1 MRITLIDNYDSFTY
15 NLFHYLGELGASTR
29 VHRNDALSVSELLDE
44 AADAFV
50 ISPGPGMPSGAGVCL
65 DLIAQLPERMP
76 LLGVCLGHQA
86 LGQAFGGRII
96 RSQTLMHGKTSQIE
110 HERQGLFAGL
120 PTPLE
125 ATRYHSL
132 VLDPGQ
138 IPAEFHIDARSE
150 DGVIQAIR
158 HRSRPLFGVQFHP
171 ESIATQAGKALLDNF
186 LAQAQAEAQ
195 IEATNRGDRQK
206 G

>member
-186 LAQAQAEAQ
+186 LAQAQAEAK
-195 IEATNRGDRQK
+195 A
-206 G
+206 

>member
-65 DLIAQLPERMP
+65 DLIAQLPARMP

-110 HERQGLFAGL
+110 HERKGLFAGL
-120 PTPLE
+120 PAPLE

-186 LAQAQAEAQ
+186 LAQAQAEA
-195 IEATNRGDRQK
+195 
-206 G
+206 

>member
-15 NLFHYLGELGASTR
+15 NLFHYLGELGANTR

-186 LAQAQAEAQ
+186 LAQAQAEAK
-195 IEATNRGDRQK
+195 A
-206 G
+206 

>member
-86 LGQAFGGRII
+86 IGQAFGGRII

-110 HERQGLFAGL
+110 HERQGFSLVSHSVRG
-120 PTPLE
+120 TC
-125 ATRYHSL
+125 YHSL

-158 HRSRPLFGVQFHP
+158 HRSRPLLGTVPSRKHRHSSQQGTP
-171 ESIATQAGKALLDNF
+171 G
-186 LAQAQAEAQ
+186 
-195 IEATNRGDRQK
+195 
-206 G
+206 

>member
-50 ISPGPGMPSGAGVCL
+50 ISPGPGMPSGAGICL
-65 DLIAQLPERMP
+65 DLIAQLPESTP

-110 HERQGLFAGL
+110 HERKGLFAGL

-150 DGVIQAIR
+150 DGAIQAIR

-186 LAQAQAEAQ
+186 LAQAQAEAK
-195 IEATNRGDRQK
+195 A
-206 G
+206 

>member
-50 ISPGPGMPSGAGVCL
+50 ISPGPGMPSGAGICL
-65 DLIAQLPERMP
+65 DLIAQLPESTP

-138 IPAEFHIDARSE
+138 IPAEFHIDARSK

-186 LAQAQAEAQ
+186 LAQAQAEAK
-195 IEATNRGDRQK
+195 A
-206 G
+206 

>member
-50 ISPGPGMPSGAGVCL
+50 ISPGPGMPSGAGICL
-65 DLIAQLPERMP
+65 DLIAQLPESTP

-195 IEATNRGDRQK
+195 AQA
-206 G
+206 

>member
-150 DGVIQAIR
+150 DSVIQAIR

-186 LAQAQAEAQ
+186 LAQAQAEAK
-195 IEATNRGDRQK
+195 A
-206 G
+206 

>member
-29 VHRNDALSVSELLDE
+29 VHRNDALSVSKLLDE

-65 DLIAQLPERMP
+65 DLIAQLPESTP

-110 HERQGLFAGL
+110 HEHQGLFAGL

-195 IEATNRGDRQK
+195 A
-206 G
+206 

>member
-50 ISPGPGMPSGAGVCL
+50 ISPGPGMPSGAGICL
-65 DLIAQLPERMP
+65 DLIAQLPESTP

-138 IPAEFHIDARSE
+138 IPAEFHIDARSK

-186 LAQAQAEAQ
+186 LAQPQAEAK
-195 IEATNRGDRQK
+195 A
-206 G
+206 